1 MAIKKPLSHFKL
13 LKFHVDKYKS
23 AGYDRVIKKERRKI
37 QMKNSRNLNGN
48 AYFYFGY
55 LGYFY
60 SAGFFC
66 CQETS

>member
-13 LKFHVDKYKS
+13 LKFPVDKYKS

-37 QMKNSRNLNGN
+37 QMKNGRNLNGN
-48 AYFYFGY
+48 AFYFGY